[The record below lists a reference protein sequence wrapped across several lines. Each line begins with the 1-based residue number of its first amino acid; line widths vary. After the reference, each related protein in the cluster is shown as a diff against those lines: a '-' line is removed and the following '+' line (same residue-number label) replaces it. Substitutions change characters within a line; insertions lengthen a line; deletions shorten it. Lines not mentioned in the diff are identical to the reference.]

1 MSDLKEV
8 ILVSIPATV
17 VTNAIRDIVAEE
29 IDGRLE
35 TVIGAT
41 LKNHPSIDY
50 EELCDEI
57 DLSDLAAQINSRDI
71 ARHLSMSDLA
81 SEVSLSDLASEISLS
96 DLSSE
101 ISLSDLASEM
111 SVGDVSE
118 CLDMDAIMCRIDY
131 KKLAQALLAEIGG
144 TNA

>member
-57 DLSDLAAQINSRDI
+57 DLSDLAAQINSRDV

-81 SEVSLSDLASEISLS
+81 SEVSLVISQVRSACL
-96 DLSSE
+96 
-101 ISLSDLASEM
+101 ISQVRSA
-111 SVGDVSE
+111 
-118 CLDMDAIMCRIDY
+118 
-131 KKLAQALLAEIGG
+131 
-144 TNA
+144 